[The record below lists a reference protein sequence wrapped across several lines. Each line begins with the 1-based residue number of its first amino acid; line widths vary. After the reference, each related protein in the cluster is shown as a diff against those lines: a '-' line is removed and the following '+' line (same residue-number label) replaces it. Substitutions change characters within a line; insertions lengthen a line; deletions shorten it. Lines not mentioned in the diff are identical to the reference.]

1 MRRLSIS
8 AAAAILTLAGPAIAT
23 AQTNA
28 PSEAGGSP
36 PAAGETSDRTPQ
48 KATPTPLSQRDKTT
62 AQPAGSSPTPP
73 KQGTTSDRTPG
84 QPGTASDA
92 TGGPKSDGSGPKTE
106 AMPQSGMKPSATN

>member
-8 AAAAILTLAGPAIAT
+8 AAAAILTLGGPAIAT

-28 PSEAGGSP
+28 PSEAAASP

-48 KATPTPLSQRDKTT
+48 KDTPTPLSQRDKTT
-62 AQPAGSSPTPP
+62 AQPVGSSPTPP

-92 TGGPKSDGSGPKTE
+92 TGGPKSGGTGPKTE
-106 AMPQSGMKPSATN
+106 AMPHDGMKSSDTN